1 MLQAQHRC
9 GKIFNTVRKRIAACQ
24 SNRESK
30 CEDERDENKP
40 LWNPKERFVTLLPGW
55 SVFGHHSPSEDT
67 HSMHRTRLFFS
78 TITLA
83 CLVILIPG
91 FATAESDKVKSA
103 LEDFKVMM
111 ETLGAAQLQGSDLY
125 FGSDKADHSIT
136 DAVVAKDGGAATLFA
151 KSGENF
157 VSVASTVRKED
168 GTIAV
173 GTTLDVKSPAYPK
186 LSAGEPYYGEAT
198 VFGKAYD
205 AGYEPLKDASGAVI
219 GAYFVGYPK

>member
-1 MLQAQHRC
+1 MRIGLCGELLDGGKEEVHWPKNGRKLMFKRASDRSDGVMLRTDWEYHTRAAS
-9 GKIFNTVRKRIAACQ
+9 GRKC
-24 SNRESK
+24 
-30 CEDERDENKP
+30 
-40 LWNPKERFVTLLPGW
+40 
-55 SVFGHHSPSEDT
+55 HSPSEDT